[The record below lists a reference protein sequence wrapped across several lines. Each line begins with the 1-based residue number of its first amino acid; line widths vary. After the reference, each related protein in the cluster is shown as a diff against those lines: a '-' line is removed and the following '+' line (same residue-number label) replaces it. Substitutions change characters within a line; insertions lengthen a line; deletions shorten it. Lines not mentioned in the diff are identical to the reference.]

1 MTTHMRNFLMAG
13 GMLLAI
19 AAAPVSASAQQ
30 KLPPV
35 RVTASLE
42 YADGLALKAE
52 SLATKL
58 THFKQAAELFEQSAD
73 ARTQAD
79 PRAVSCLRS
88 AATLRYNTGNKRK
101 GLGLMEKAGDRAMR
115 LGDVVTAANAYID
128 AAVIASEL
136 REGDRARDL
145 SERAVLLTKSPL
157 LSEEQRG
164 ALMYRMNGWSIA
176 SQVAAR

>member
-1 MTTHMRNFLMAG
+1 MNTHMRNFLMAG
-13 GMLLAI
+13 GMLMAV
-19 AAAPVSASAQQ
+19 AAAPVAASAQQ

-52 SLATKL
+52 SLATML
-58 THFKQAAELFEQSAD
+58 THFKQAADLFEQSAE

-88 AATLRYNTGNKRK
+88 AATLRYNTGNKRRS
-101 GLGLMEKAGDRAMR
+101 LGLMEKAGDRAMR
-115 LGDVVTAANAYID
+115 LGDVVTAANSYID
-128 AAVIASEL
+128 AAVIAAEL
-136 REGDRARDL
+136 RQGDRAREL

-164 ALMYRMNGWSIA
+164 ALVYRMSGWSVGA
-176 SQVAAR
+176 QVASR